1 MNKLLLILGGAA
13 LGIAAY
19 VIYNDSLSA
28 STADGLSGKADLW
41 GSKNR
46 VKGTGGILG
55 GKLEQGLG
63 RLTGDPAIEG
73 KGVLDETVGRVKDA
87 AGQAAHAVSDTI
99 DGLKS

>member
-1 MNKLLLILGGAA
+1 MNKFLLVLGGAA
-13 LGIAAY
+13 LGIAGY
-19 VIYNDSLSA
+19 VVYNNSLSA
-28 STADGLSGKADLW
+28 STADGLSGKTDLW
-41 GSKNR
+41 GAKNR

-63 RLTGDPAIEG
+63 QLTNDPAVEG

-99 DGLKS
+99 DDMKS